1 LGLAVVLKLLLAAG
15 GDISKS
21 VTSGPNH
28 GASDVWAAAFRDQ
41 FQYMPLLSSVRL
53 IQWFIGPCARIYIIV
68 VSGGSSSYFIMITVQ
83 PRNLVLAND
92 SCLDQIVLPLSAASV
107 CCEWPPRVLPGAG
120 RSRKQTSL

>member
-1 LGLAVVLKLLLAAG
+1 VLKLLLAAG